1 MRLKADKF
9 YAEYSALSND
19 WTVDLNEFKFKV
31 KNLTISGYEL
41 NGTILKQKH
50 QQLNGTEVLF
60 DLIDDWLII
69 LSWMKLNKKQLY
81 DISDVDKPKNLAKT
95 VCVR

>member
-19 WTVDLNEFKFKV
+19 WSVDLNEFKFKV

-41 NGTILKQKH
+41 DGIILKQKH

-60 DLIDDWLII
+60 DLIEDWLII
-69 LSWMKLNKKQLY
+69 LSWMKLTKKRLY
-81 DISDVDKPKNLAKT
+81 DISSVDMPKGLAKT
-95 VCVR
+95 VTVK